1 MSTPWTVAVIGP
13 RTLAGEA
20 LLDVLDTADFALRQ
34 VHLLDRGE
42 AVGEELSLAGRDWSL
57 GDVTAPPA
65 GLDFAWVTD
74 PALIGPAEQ
83 AAYAAAGVPL
93 IDVTGDAPW
102 SAATPA
108 WGFASPRPTAKGAP
122 PPVLRCA
129 DTASLMLTRVLTAL
143 GAVLTPRSV
152 DVTLL
157 MALSDAGQAA
167 VQALGEETAALLSFK
182 ALRRGPLPV
191 QTAFN
196 LVPEVGAI
204 GDDGHAA
211 AERRL
216 AADLPGLC
224 GLAELRVRCTAV
236 WAPVFYGHAMVLSLR
251 SEAAPDLGRV
261 QAALSTAPGLQLLA
275 AGEGRPTPVTDAS
288 GREGVHVGR
297 LRTASGEDPGLSLWM
312 VGDNQ
317 HLGGA
322 AQAIRV
328 AGILIRE
335 HLQPQREAGA
345 AYSRKGSYQ
354 V

>member
-20 LLDVLDTADFALRQ
+20 LLDALDTADFSLRQ
-34 VHLLDRGE
+34 VHLLDHGE

-93 IDVTGDAPW
+93 IDVTGNAPW

-182 ALRRGPLPV
+182 QLQRGPLPV

-211 AERRL
+211 VERRL
-216 AADLPGLC
+216 AADLPLLSGHPGLS
-224 GLAELRVRCTAV
+224 VRCTAV
-236 WAPVFYGHAMVLSLR
+236 WAPVFYGHGIALSLR
-251 SEAAPDLGRV
+251 SEGTPELERV
-261 QAALSTAPGLQLLA
+261 RSALSAAEGLRLQP

-288 GREGVHVGR
+288 GQGEVYLGR
-297 LRTASGEDPGLSLWM
+297 LRVMAGDEPGLSLWL

-328 AGILIRE
+328 AGILIRD
-335 HLQPQREAGA
+335 HLGAIRE
-345 AYSRKGSYQ
+345 
-354 V
+354 